1 MAYPSK
7 VLVPLPSSSRI
18 TNESWVA
25 FWRTDAVSVHS
36 IKNVPTKDWH
46 CFQNH
51 FAIQKVLTHT
61 NPCPCLWEWVS
72 IYVALIL

>member
-18 TNESWVA
+18 TSESCVA

-36 IKNVPTKDWH
+36 TKKVPTKEKPAFPIRQNPRNW
-46 CFQNH
+46 FQ
-51 FAIQKVLTHT
+51 
-61 NPCPCLWEWVS
+61 E
-72 IYVALIL
+72 YVI